1 LRLGDFRAAAAVGKN
16 WRHCGFLTVERNG
29 RDPAQTHDTWNLGL
43 ITFKKRTRF
52 GYILTRCTY
61 FGGAGAEGD
70 LVRGPRC
77 PVRKKIPPH
86 PERQISKFLDGEK
99 YS

>member
-1 LRLGDFRAAAAVGKN
+1 LRWGDFRAAAAVGKN
-16 WRHCGFLTVERNG
+16 WQHCGFLTVERNG

-61 FGGAGAEGD
+61 FGGGRCRGRFSEGSA
-70 LVRGPRC
+70 VPG
-77 PVRKKIPPH
+77 
-86 PERQISKFLDGEK
+86 SKENPAP
-99 YS
+99 S